1 MNRDD
6 YINPKSWYGSYYEL
20 AMEYVPTG
28 NDERLLKAINALWES
43 PTLRGPWQAQ
53 EHFGQTAIVPSA
65 LEVDDYNWLSGF
77 LLLADGREVGCM
89 SITVREES
97 GADWLDL
104 CLPTGMLR
112 RVFPLRYSIDAT
124 TRRENPWL
132 DTIDEQ
138 FIAIAER
145 VFNVAPFDFAM
156 LGEEVSGMLRV
167 ETLTADQLSNGG
179 ILLPPKLS
187 HKLGIVNPSQL
198 HLSGLHWLPWQI
210 E

>member
-1 MNRDD
+1 M
-6 YINPKSWYGSYYEL
+6 G
-20 AMEYVPTG
+20 
-28 NDERLLKAINALWES
+28 
-43 PTLRGPWQAQ
+43 
-53 EHFGQTAIVPSA
+53 
-65 LEVDDYNWLSGF
+65 
-77 LLLADGREVGCM
+77 
-89 SITVREES
+89 EES

-145 VFNVAPFDFAM
+145 VFNVAPFDFAL

-187 HKLGIVNPSQL
+187 HKLGIVNPRQ
-198 HLSGLHWLPWQI
+198 
-210 E
+210 